1 VLSTLKYFREEYEAH
16 VQDKYC
22 PAQVCKPLSA
32 APCQRGC
39 PAGIDIPSYVALIG
53 DERYEEAL
61 DLIRQDNPLPSV
73 CGYVCPAP
81 CETACRR
88 RDVDQPLSIRALKRF
103 VADFARQQGEPA
115 PVADVYRPER
125 VAIVGSGPAG
135 LSAAYYLALE
145 GYPVTVFEALPVLG
159 GMLRVGIP
167 DYRLPPEV
175 LDFDINAI
183 AKLGVQF
190 KTQTAVGSGLDLDA
204 LKAQGFQAF
213 LLGTGAHQEVP
224 LGISGEE
231 RPGVYSGIDFLRR
244 VSMGE
249 KVELGT
255 AIAVVGGGNVAMD
268 AARTALRLG
277 SQVTILYRRTATEM
291 SAYQEEIAQAIDEG
305 VEIRY
310 LTQPVEIIGHDEGVT
325 GVVCL
330 AMELGEPD
338 ASGRRRPVP
347 IPGSETILSVD
358 GVIKAI
364 GQVPQALSLSLDGQA
379 LQLSRKGLVET
390 HPVHLST
397 NLPGVFAAGDNVSG
411 PATAVEAIGIGKRA
425 AQSIHHYLQ
434 GEPFATRVKM
444 PTARRRIDPLKVSD
458 EEMEKL
464 VRPKM
469 PEEEVAKRIQNFFLV
484 ELGLSAEDS
493 RNEAKRCL
501 RCDLAD

>member
-1 VLSTLKYFREEYEAH
+1 M
-16 VQDKYC
+16 DK
-22 PAQVCKPLSA
+22 
-32 APCQRGC
+32 
-39 PAGIDIPSYVALIG
+39 
-53 DERYEEAL
+53 
-61 DLIRQDNPLPSV
+61 
-73 CGYVCPAP
+73 
-81 CETACRR
+81 
-88 RDVDQPLSIRALKRF
+88 PLSIRALKRF
-103 VADFARQQGEPA
+103 AADFAREQGEPA
-115 PVADVYRPER
+115 HEANLFRSEK

-135 LSAAYYLALE
+135 LSAAYYLALD

-175 LDFDINAI
+175 LDFDIAAI
-183 AKLGVQF
+183 ARLGVQF
-190 KTQTAVGSGLDLDA
+190 KTWTAIGGTRNLDT

-213 LLGTGAHQEVP
+213 LLGTGAHREVP
-224 LGISGEE
+224 LGIIGEE
-231 RPGVYSGIDFLRR
+231 RPGVYSGVEFLRR
-244 VSMGE
+244 IALGE
-249 KVELGT
+249 EIRLG
-255 AIAVVGGGNVAMD
+255 ARIAVVGGGNVAMD

-277 SQVTILYRRTATEM
+277 SQVTILYRRTAAEM

-364 GQVPQALSLSLDGQA
+364 GQVPQPLSLSLDGQP
-379 LQLSRKGLVET
+379 LKFSERGLVET

-425 AQSIHHYLQ
+425 AQSIHCYLQ
-434 GEPFATRVKM
+434 GKPFATRVKI

-469 PEEEVAKRIQNFFLV
+469 PEEEVTKRIQNFFLV
-484 ELGLSAEDS
+484 ELGLSLEDS